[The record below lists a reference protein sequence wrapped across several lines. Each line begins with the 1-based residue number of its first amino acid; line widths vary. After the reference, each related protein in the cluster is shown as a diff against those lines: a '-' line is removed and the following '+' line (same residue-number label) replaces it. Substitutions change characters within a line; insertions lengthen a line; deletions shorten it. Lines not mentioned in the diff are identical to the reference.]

1 MKHGQSFKT
10 MAITI
15 NGNGT
20 ITGVSVGGLPDGI
33 VYTDMIAAGA
43 VTAAKATGSTKGV
56 TETDLWWI
64 SSSVTLSN
72 GDYFTS
78 NWERAD
84 LQFEKIGTGM
94 TESSGVFTFPS
105 AGKWLLLYQFTGY
118 DVSNNDASYVGV
130 MAYTSTDAASSWS
143 QSQSFYTNATAIDAA
158 HWTLNAH
165 MIYDVTDAS
174 TFRIKWKYDATG
186 SQRIFGHTS
195 YPYSGI
201 TFIKLGDT

>member
-1 MKHGQSFKT
+1 

-20 ITGVSVGGLPDGI
+20 VTGISVGGLPDGI
-33 VYTDMIAAGA
+33 VDTDMLAANA
-43 VTAAKATGSTKGV
+43 VTPAKATGSTKGV
-56 TETDLWWI
+56 TEVDLWWI

-78 NWERAD
+78 NWERGD
-84 LQFEKIGTGM
+84 SQFEKIGTGM
-94 TESSGVFTFPS
+94 TQSSGVFTFPS

-130 MAYTSTDAASSWS
+130 MAYTSTDAATSWS
-143 QSQSFYTNATAIDAA
+143 QSQSFYTNATGIDAA

-174 TFRIKWKYDATG
+174 NFRIKWKYDATG
-186 SQRIFGHTS
+186 SQRVFGNTN